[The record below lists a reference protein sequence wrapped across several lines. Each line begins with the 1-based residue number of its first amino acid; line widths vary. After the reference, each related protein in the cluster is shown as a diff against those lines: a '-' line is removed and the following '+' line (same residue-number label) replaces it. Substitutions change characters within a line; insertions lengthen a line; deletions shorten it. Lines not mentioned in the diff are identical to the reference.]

1 MSATPEQWAEAR
13 EAYEAGESARSIGRR
28 LGVDHSAVTRRAKRD
43 GWVVQAGAP
52 GGAVGQRRVP
62 ARPGA
67 PAEGP
72 AEVQQPTPTD
82 DPGRLIA
89 GDQRPKFDPSTPEG
103 QRAILQAA
111 GILPKPWPEVEA
123 RLEELAEDQRAE
135 REEARPW
142 LRRPRW

>member
-13 EAYEAGESARSIGRR
+13 EAFEAGESARSIARR
-28 LGVDHSAVTRRAKRD
+28 LGLHHSAVARQAKRE
-43 GWVVQAGAP
+43 GWRDHGGAGGAGGAAARSGAP
-52 GGAVGQRRVP
+52 D
-62 ARPGA
+62 A
-67 PAEGP
+67 PAEAP
-72 AEVQQPTPTD
+72 AEAHQPTRTD
-82 DPGRLIA
+82 DLGRLVA
-89 GDQRPKFDPSTPEG
+89 GDRRPKFDPTTPEG

-111 GILPKPWPEVEA
+111 GILPKPWAEVEA